1 MSKRYFRLS
10 DDVSIPNRWDLGHPA
25 DSQGHELED
34 PWQFTDG
41 RPLHVEEHLRIP
53 VRGAGRRLD
62 FSHASFSTPV
72 VHARL
77 AALFTELAPTDVQ
90 LVPVEVTRQ
99 PEQYCI
105 LVATRLIRCIDDQRS
120 TEVVYWT
127 PEDERPDK
135 VGEYRDVYELRIDPS
150 KVGEAKVFRTWGW
163 PIVLIVSED
172 LKAALEREKATGVK
186 FTEV

>member
-10 DDVSIPNRWDLGHPA
+10 DDLSVPNRWDLGHPE
-25 DSQGHELED
+25 DSQGQELAD

-41 RPLHVEEHLRIP
+41 RPLRVEERLRIP

-62 FSHASFSTPV
+62 FSHASFSTPII
-72 VHARL
+72 HARL
-77 AALFTELAPTDVQ
+77 APLFAQQAPGDVQ
-90 LVPVEVTRQ
+90 LIPVDVTGQ

-127 PEDERPDK
+127 PEDERPEK
-135 VGEYRDVYELRIDPS
+135 VGEYRDVYEMRIDPTR
-150 KVGEAKVFRTWGW
+150 VGDARVFRTWGW
-163 PIVLIVSED
+163 PIALIVSED
-172 LKAALEREKATGVK
+172 LKAALEREEATGVR